1 MSVMYKKTVIFLLII
16 YTSIPFSFAIEPYV
30 AEYKFIKNSIK
41 FAESQHSLKKHEL
54 GWSINSS
61 TEPSGI
67 LNLFYKKRT
76 ENSFF
81 TFNDD
86 IFKTI
91 EYSFINYKSDDI
103 EKVITK
109 SNSNT
114 LISII
119 NDVTEKEHSKGYVID
134 RLVAQLF
141 GYKFINLDNVQVID
155 KGRERKYNFK
165 QIATENIST
174 ILGDTRTIV
183 VEKNISGS
191 KRKTLTWYAI
201 DFGYVPVKIEQYRLS
216 NLKFSANL
224 TKYIKK

>member
-1 MSVMYKKTVIFLLII
+1 MYKKTVIFLLII

-109 SNSNT
+109 SNSNI

>member
-1 MSVMYKKTVIFLLII
+1 MYKKIVIFLLII
-16 YTSIPFSFAIEPYV
+16 YISIPFSFAIEPYV

-155 KGRERKYNFK
+155 KGRERQYNFK

-183 VEKNISGS
+183 VEKNILGS

-216 NLKFSANL
+216 NLKLSATL
-224 TKYIKK
+224 TKYVKK

>member
-1 MSVMYKKTVIFLLII
+1 MSVMYKKIVIFLLII
-16 YTSIPFSFAIEPYV
+16 YISIPFSFAIEPYV

-155 KGRERKYNFK
+155 KGRERQYNFK

-183 VEKNISGS
+183 VEKNILGS

>member
-1 MSVMYKKTVIFLLII
+1 MSVMYKKIVIFLLII
-16 YTSIPFSFAIEPYV
+16 YISIPFSFAIEPYV

-155 KGRERKYNFK
+155 KGRERQYNFK

-183 VEKNISGS
+183 VEKNILGS

-216 NLKFSANL
+216 NLKFSATL
-224 TKYIKK
+224 TKYVKK

>member
-109 SNSNT
+109 SNSNI